1 MRYPFML
8 KRLLI
13 VLLLTAGILPAF
25 SQDTLPRFTAK
36 NRFGKVII
44 SWTNPFKDVVLINI
58 QRSTDSLK
66 GFKTIL
72 AVTDPKA
79 FTNGYLDSKAPN
91 TTQYY
96 RLYVQQEGG
105 KYFFTTISQ
114 PIVDS
119 SRTTINTTTF
129 QVAKN
134 NNGNFKFSTG
144 KFGEDSTVAKV
155 PPMRDVFVPSIFV
168 HTNAQGHVMI
178 VLPENKTNSY
188 TIKFFKDDGTPLFTM
203 NKVKESQLILDKTN
217 FQKAG
222 WFRFEL
228 YENDTL
234 KEKHKFL
241 IPKDN

>member
-8 KRLLI
+8 KRLFIFFILA
-13 VLLLTAGILPAF
+13 AGIQPVF
-25 SQDTLPRFTAK
+25 SQDTLPRFTVK

-44 SWTNPFKDVVLINI
+44 SWANAYTDVVQINI
-58 QRSTDSLK
+58 QRSPDSLK

-72 AVTDPKA
+72 SVADPKA
-79 FTNGYLDSKAPN
+79 ITNGYLDNKAPN
-91 TTQYY
+91 TTQFY

-105 KYFFTTISQ
+105 KYYFTGTAK
-114 PIVDS
+114 PVVDS
-119 SRTTINTTTF
+119 SRTVNY
-129 QVAKN
+129 QLAKN
-134 NNGNFKFSTG
+134 NNGVIKLANG
-144 KFGEDSTVAKV
+144 NVNGDSSKMKV
-155 PPMRDVFVPSIFV
+155 PPLKDVFIPSIFV
-168 HTNAQGHVMI
+168 HTNPQGHVMV

-203 NKVKESQLILDKTN
+203 NKVKESQLIIDKTN
-217 FQKAG
+217 FLKAG

-228 YENDTL
+228 YENGEL